1 MEEFVSSN
9 SELLQHLIIRL
20 GSFQFPILR
29 GKIVCAKSETIAN
42 ATTMRSERCTLGQ
55 FEFKRCTKSY
65 QLDLLARFSS
75 KILP

>member
-42 ATTMRSERCTLGQ
+42 AMRSDAPWAILNLKGAKNNGHCIL
-55 FEFKRCTKSY
+55 KNLSNW
-65 QLDLLARFSS
+65 S
-75 KILP
+75 KNLKLF